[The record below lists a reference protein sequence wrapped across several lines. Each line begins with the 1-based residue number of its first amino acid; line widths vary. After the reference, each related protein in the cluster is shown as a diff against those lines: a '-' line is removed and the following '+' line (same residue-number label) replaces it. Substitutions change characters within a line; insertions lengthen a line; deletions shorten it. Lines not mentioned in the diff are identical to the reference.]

1 MEFNEKLNQLRKSNG
16 LTQEDLAEA
25 LYVSRTAV
33 SKWESGRGYPN
44 IESLKDIAT
53 LFSVSIDDLLSG
65 EKLISI
71 AQKEN
76 KSNIRN
82 LCDLLF
88 GVADL
93 LSVMLIILPL
103 YPDKIDEFVYSVN
116 LLNYTQ
122 VSDVNIKIY
131 WALYIILLAF
141 GVLKVVFSKLRYEKY
156 NKFLIYASII
166 INVISV
172 LFLALTRE
180 VYAVVVAFL
189 LLFIKT
195 LIFIKYIKG
204 E

>member
-1 MEFNEKLNQLRKSNG
+1 MEFNEKLKQLRKSNG

-93 LSVMLIILPL
+93 FSVMLIILPL

-131 WALYIILLAF
+131 WALYIILFAF